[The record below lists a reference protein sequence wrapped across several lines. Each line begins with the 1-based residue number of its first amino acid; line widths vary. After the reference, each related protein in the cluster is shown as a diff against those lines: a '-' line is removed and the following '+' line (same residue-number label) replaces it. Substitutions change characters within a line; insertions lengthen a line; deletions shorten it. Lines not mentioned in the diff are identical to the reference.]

1 MTIHTAVSWAP
12 QVQTDDSGR
21 WYGNQLRFATRQEA
35 LDNAHDLKGR
45 WTLVRA
51 YRAVESDEPVNY
63 CYVGRQLRAVGEV
76 S

>member
-1 MTIHTAVSWAP
+1 MSWGP
-12 QVQTDDSGR
+12 EVQTDDSGC

-45 WTLVRA
+45 WSSVRA
-51 YRAVESDEPVNY
+51 YRAVESDDPVSYSYHNHS
-63 CYVGRQLRAVGEV
+63 LRHVGEP